1 MSTTTTGSTASA
13 ASTMLT
19 TSPKVGGVFWWRVAL
34 AVAVV
39 LAWQISSGRLVNP
52 LFISS
57 PVEVMKRLWALAAG
71 GKLFFHAS
79 YTAFH
84 ALAGFALGAVAGTI
98 TGIVLGRLQRLA
110 LILDPFLMGFYSLPK
125 IALAPLF
132 ILWFGVGT
140 EMKVLFV
147 AMIVFL
153 LVFLNTYTGVRQV
166 SREQVTILRLMRAT
180 EAQILRKVVLP
191 SAITWMF
198 TGLRLSVPYALIGA
212 IMGEMLA
219 SNRGLGYVLSDATAQ
234 FDTAGAFAGLTAI
247 IAMAVLFNA
256 GVRLAERVAMPWREA
271 DSARELSF

>member
-1 MSTTTTGSTASA
+1 MNAE
-13 ASTMLT
+13 M
-19 TSPKVGGVFWWRVAL
+19 RN
-34 AVAVV
+34 V
-39 LAWQISSGRLVNP
+39 LAWRIVLVLGVVGTWQLASGRWVNP

-57 PVEVMKRLWALAAG
+57 PLDVARRFAELAAG
-71 GKLFFHAS
+71 GKLAFHAS

-84 ALAGFALGAVAGTI
+84 ALAGFALGALAGTI
-98 TGIVLGRLQRLA
+98 VGLVLGRCQRLA
-110 LILDPFLMGFYSLPK
+110 IILDPFLMGFYSLPK

-147 AMIVFL
+147 AVVVFL

-166 SREQVTILRLMRAT
+166 SREQVTILRLMQAT

-191 SAITWMF
+191 SAVTWMF

-219 SNRGLGYVLSDATAQ
+219 SNRGLGYVLSNATAQ
-234 FDTAGAFAGLTAI
+234 FDTAGAFAGLVAI
-247 IAMAVLFNA
+247 IAMAVVLNTA
-256 GVRLAERVAMPWREA
+256 VRLAERLAMPWKE
-271 DSARELSF
+271 SESQRELSF

>member
-1 MSTTTTGSTASA
+1 VSGARATF
-13 ASTMLT
+13 
-19 TSPKVGGVFWWRVAL
+19 VWRVVF

-39 LAWQISSGRLVNP
+39 GLWELASGRWVAP

-57 PVEVMKRLWALAAG
+57 PSDVAVKLWGLAAS

-79 YTAFH
+79 YTAMH
-84 ALAGFALGAVAGTI
+84 ALAGFALGAAVGMAAGLA
-98 TGIVLGRLQRLA
+98 LGRWQRLA
-110 LILDPFLMGFYSLPK
+110 EVLDPFLMGFYSVPK

-153 LVFLNTYTGVRQV
+153 LVFLNTYTGVRNV
-166 SREQVTILRLMRAT
+166 SREQIAILRLMRAS

-191 SAITWMF
+191 SAVTWVF

-219 SNRGLGYVLSDATAQ
+219 SNRGLGYLLADASAQ
-234 FDTAGAFAGLTAI
+234 FDTGGAFAGLAAI
-247 IAMAVLFNA
+247 IAMAVILNA
-256 GVRLAERVAMPWREA
+256 SVRFAEKKALPWKEA
-271 DSARELSF
+271 ESERELSF

>member
-1 MSTTTTGSTASA
+1 MNAQVA
-13 ASTMLT
+13 
-19 TSPKVGGVFWWRVAL
+19 TSPVKRVWYWRAALIVFIVGIWHF
-34 AVAVV
+34 
-39 LAWQISSGRLVNP
+39 SSGRLVNP
-52 LFISS
+52 LFISA
-57 PVEVMKRLWALAAG
+57 PLEVCDRLWSLIIS
-71 GKLFFHAS
+71 GKLVFHAS

-84 ALAGFALGAVAGTI
+84 AIAGFALGALAGTAL
-98 TGIVLGRLQRLA
+98 GIVLGRMQRLA

-166 SREQVTILRLMRAT
+166 SREQVTILRLMQAS
-180 EAQILRKVVLP
+180 ESQILLKVVLP

-198 TGLRLSVPYALIGA
+198 AGLRLSVPYALIGA

-219 SNRGLGYVLSDATAQ
+219 SNRGLGYLMADATSQ

-247 IAMAVLFNA
+247 IFMAVIFNA
-256 GVRLAERVAMPWREA
+256 MVRIAERLAMPWKEMELE
-271 DSARELSF
+271 RELSF

>member
-1 MSTTTTGSTASA
+1 MK
-13 ASTMLT
+13 LV
-19 TSPKVGGVFWWRVAL
+19 PL
-34 AVAVV
+34 AVWRWRLLLIVAVIALWQ
-39 LAWQISSGRLVNP
+39 LASGRFVNP

-57 PVEVMKRLWALAAG
+57 PAVVASRLWEMTAS
-71 GKLFFHAS
+71 GKLVYHAS
-79 YTAFH
+79 YTSFH
-84 ALAGFALGAVAGTI
+84 ALAGFFIGALAGTAA
-98 TGIVLGRLQRLA
+98 GILLGRSERLA
-110 LILDPFLMGFYSLPK
+110 LILDPFLMGFYSMPK

-153 LVFLNTYTGVRQV
+153 LVFLNTYAGVKQV
-166 SREQVTILRLMRAT
+166 SRELVTILRLMRAT
-180 EAQILRKVVLP
+180 EFQILRKVVLP

-219 SNRGLGYVLSDATAQ
+219 SNRGLGYVMSDATAQ

-247 IAMAVLFNA
+247 VLMSLLFN
-256 GVRLAERVAMPWREA
+256 GVVRLAERLAMPWNEI
-271 DSARELSF
+271 DSNRELSF

>member
-1 MSTTTTGSTASA
+1 MNHEARNVMA
-13 ASTMLT
+13 
-19 TSPKVGGVFWWRVAL
+19 WRI
-34 AVAVV
+34 V
-39 LAWQISSGRLVNP
+39 LVLGLLGAWQLASGRWVNP

-57 PVEVMKRLWALAAG
+57 PADVAQRLEALATS
-71 GKLFFHAS
+71 GKLVYHAS

-84 ALAGFALGAVAGTI
+84 ALAGFALGALAGTVV
-98 TGIVLGRLQRLA
+98 GLVLGRSLRLA
-110 LILDPFLMGFYSLPK
+110 TILDPFLMGFYSLPK

-147 AMIVFL
+147 AVVVFL

-166 SREQVTILRLMRAT
+166 SREQITILRLMQAT
-180 EAQILRKVVLP
+180 ELQILRKVVLP

-219 SNRGLGYVLSDATAQ
+219 SNRGLGYVMSDATAQ
-234 FDTAGAFAGLTAI
+234 FDTAGAFAGLIAI
-247 IAMAVLFNA
+247 IAMAVVLNA
-256 GVRLAERVAMPWREA
+256 AVRLAERLAMPWKQSE
-271 DSARELSF
+271 SERELSF

>member
-1 MSTTTTGSTASA
+1 M
-13 ASTMLT
+13 
-19 TSPKVGGVFWWRVAL
+19 RN
-34 AVAVV
+34 V
-39 LAWQISSGRLVNP
+39 LAWRIVLVLGVVGAWQLASGRWVNP

-57 PVEVMKRLWALAAG
+57 PLDVARRFAELAAG
-71 GKLFFHAS
+71 GKLAFHAS

-84 ALAGFALGAVAGTI
+84 ALAGFSLGALAGTI
-98 TGIVLGRLQRLA
+98 VGLVLGRCQRLA
-110 LILDPFLMGFYSLPK
+110 IILDPFLMGFYSLPK

-147 AMIVFL
+147 AVVVFL

-166 SREQVTILRLMRAT
+166 SREQVTILRLMQAT

-191 SAITWMF
+191 SAVTWMF

-219 SNRGLGYVLSDATAQ
+219 SNRGLGYVLSNATAQ
-234 FDTAGAFAGLTAI
+234 FDTAGAFAGLVAI
-247 IAMAVLFNA
+247 IAMAVVLNTA
-256 GVRLAERVAMPWREA
+256 VRLAERLAMPWKE
-271 DSARELSF
+271 SESQRELSF

>member
-1 MSTTTTGSTASA
+1 MMNAQV
-13 ASTMLT
+13 M
-19 TSPKVGGVFWWRVAL
+19 TSSIKRVWYWRIAL
-34 AVAVV
+34 IVCIVCI
-39 LAWQISSGRLVNP
+39 WHFSSGRLVNP
-52 LFISS
+52 LFISA
-57 PVEVMKRLWALAAG
+57 PLDVCDRLWGLIVS
-71 GKLFFHAS
+71 GKLLFHAS

-84 ALAGFALGAVAGTI
+84 AIAGFTLGALAGT
-98 TGIVLGRLQRLA
+98 VLGIMLGRMQRLA

-166 SREQVTILRLMRAT
+166 SREQVTILRLMQAS
-180 EAQILRKVVLP
+180 ESQILLKVVLP

-219 SNRGLGYVLSDATAQ
+219 SNRGLGYLMADATSQ

-247 IAMAVLFNA
+247 IFMAVIFNA
-256 GVRLAERVAMPWREA
+256 VVRVAERLAMPWKEME
-271 DSARELSF
+271 SERELSF

>member
-1 MSTTTTGSTASA
+1 MMKAQ
-13 ASTMLT
+13 
-19 TSPKVGGVFWWRVAL
+19 VEGVWYWRVAII
-34 AVAVV
+34 VGIVIV
-39 LAWQISSGRLVNP
+39 WHFSSGRLVNP
-52 LFISS
+52 LFISA
-57 PVEVMKRLWALAAG
+57 PLEVLNSLWGLMVS
-71 GKLFFHAS
+71 GKLLFHAS

-84 ALAGFALGAVAGTI
+84 SIAGFALGAFVGTVAGI
-98 TGIVLGRLQRLA
+98 TLGRMERLA

-166 SREQVTILRLMRAT
+166 SREQITILRLMQAS
-180 EAQILRKVVLP
+180 ESQILRKVVLP

-198 TGLRLSVPYALIGA
+198 AGLRLSVPYALIGA
-212 IMGEMLA
+212 IMGEMIA
-219 SNRGLGYVLSDATAQ
+219 SNRGLGYLLTDATAQ

-247 IAMAVLFNA
+247 IIMAVIFNA
-256 GVRLAERVAMPWREA
+256 MVRVSERLAMPWKEM
-271 DSARELSF
+271 DSERELSF

>member
-1 MSTTTTGSTASA
+1 MSSA
-13 ASTMLT
+13 ADMRRLYL
-19 TSPKVGGVFWWRVAL
+19 WRAL
-34 AVAVV
+34 LIIAVIA
-39 LAWQISSGRLVNP
+39 LWQFASGRWVNP

-57 PVEVMKRLWALAAG
+57 PADVLNRLTALVAS
-71 GKLFFHAS
+71 GKLAFHAS
-79 YTAFH
+79 YTALH
-84 ALAGFALGAVAGTI
+84 AIAGFGLGALLGVSV
-98 TGIVLGRLQRLA
+98 GILLGRLHRLA
-110 LILDPFLMGFYSLPK
+110 QLLDPFLMGFYSLPK

-140 EMKVLFV
+140 EMKVFFV

-166 SREQVTILRLMRAT
+166 SREQVTILRLMGAS
-180 EAQILRKVVLP
+180 EAQILRKVVFP

-219 SNRGLGYVLSDATAQ
+219 SNRGLGYIVADATAQ

-247 IAMAVLFNA
+247 IVMAVVLNA
-256 GVRLAERVAMPWREA
+256 TVRWAEQRAMPWRQAES
-271 DSARELSF
+271 DRELSL

>member
-1 MSTTTTGSTASA
+1 MKPALGT
-13 ASTMLT
+13 
-19 TSPKVGGVFWWRVAL
+19 VFWWRVAL
-34 AVAVV
+34 VAGACA
-39 LAWQISSGRLVNP
+39 LWQFASGRLISP
-52 LFISS
+52 LFVPAPLDVLS
-57 PVEVMKRLWALAAG
+57 RLWALAAS
-71 GKLFFHAS
+71 GKLAFHAS
-79 YTAFH
+79 YTALH
-84 ALAGFALGAVAGTI
+84 AIAGFALGAAAGTLI
-98 TGIVLGRLQRLA
+98 GVLLGRMQFLA
-110 LILDPFLMGFYSLPK
+110 QILDPFIMGFYSLPK

-153 LVFLNTYTGVRQV
+153 LVFLNTYSGVRQV
-166 SREQVTILRLMRAT
+166 SREQVTILRLMQAT

-234 FDTAGAFAGLTAI
+234 FDTAGAFAGIVAI
-247 IAMAVLFNA
+247 IAMAVIFNTA
-256 GVRLAERVAMPWREA
+256 VRIAERLAMPWREIDA
-271 DSARELSF
+271 QRELSF